1 MSNFNK
7 KLLDYYLTEGHKGQ
21 TFGEGALE
29 KPEFQMA
36 IAYFRANG
44 YKLVN
49 YRVAPKTSNHSV
61 YYFTKNTSLIDGYHR
76 RIVNN

>member
-1 MSNFNK
+1 MSNFNQN
-7 KLLDYYLTEGHKGQ
+7 LLDYYLTNGSKGH

-29 KPEFQMA
+29 KADFQMA

-61 YYFTKNTSLIDGYHR
+61 YYFTKNTSKIDGYHY
-76 RIVNN
+76 RIVN